1 MIKETFILFVMFW
14 LRKEPWLPNFEI
26 QSLFTKVAHM
36 FFFSFFLSQNS
47 THIRS
52 EEGPIQK
59 EEWDFCQSRKK
70 HLPLIPRAQVGS
82 GVSEAATTAVN
93 GSWPLLQFCLELAG
107 ARTPICLLR
116 NTPFA
121 ACECKLLVQITTL
134 SKALQLIH
142 ITWEIAT

>member
-1 MIKETFILFVMFW
+1 MIKETCILFVMFW

-26 QSLFTKVAHM
+26 QSVFTKVAHM
-36 FFFSFFLSQNS
+36 VCFFFLKTQ
-47 THIRS
+47 
-52 EEGPIQK
+52 PIFAVK
-59 EEWDFCQSRKK
+59 RVPSRKKSGISVKAEEK

-93 GSWPLLQFCLELAG
+93 GGWPLLRFCLELAG
-107 ARTPICLLR
+107 ARTPFCLLR

-121 ACECKLLVQITTL
+121 ACECKWLVQISKL
-134 SKALQLIH
+134 SKELQLIH